1 MTEATVGMHDDSV
14 GSRLG
19 MWLFLFTEMLLFGG
33 LFLLYSVYRAKNP
46 EAFHEGASHL
56 NVLIGSLNTIV
67 LLTSSLTAACSITAI
82 RRRNTAGGVILL
94 MGTILLALVFLI
106 DKYFEW
112 GEEFRQGIYPGSSHM
127 AELPQG
133 ERIFFSL
140 YYTMTGLHGLHVVV
154 GMMVFGFVMDRVLRG
169 RVNARKYIWLDNG
182 ALYWHLVDVI
192 WIFLFPLL
200 YLIT

>member
-56 NVLIGSLNTIV
+56 NVVIGSLNTIV

>member
-1 MTEATVGMHDDSV
+1 
-14 GSRLG
+14 